1 MQITGMLHGAKLL
14 QLVGFPT
21 PEILGPDASEEQIK
35 ALLDKHGE
43 LFVKPVFR
51 GGVGKKGKAGL
62 IGRARD
68 LKTALAEKERLYFAE
83 HRHGHQHAKANGV
96 TFEAAVPAE
105 HEVYFSLTDN
115 TRFRAPT
122 MTLTHHGGMDIEE
135 LDKSQIAVV
144 PFNPLTG
151 LKAFVVANAL
161 SELNAPKAIVSPLVQ
176 HLPNLWDLFHDY
188 GMTTLELNPIRLRAD
203 NRGRL
208 TPVACDF
215 KCGFD
220 RDDPRWQRL
229 NLPPH
234 LFTADTSDFE
244 QEINQLRTYQG
255 QSDVYVINAKGTI
268 LAPTFGGGANS
279 LVTEMLGDDA
289 IISLGLRRQP
299 AVREDEGGGAASAS
313 STGCARATCCSSSAA
328 RATTPTSSRPSAPW
342 PTRCASIS
350 AATAPSRCTSSSA
363 AAGRTWCAAWR

>member
-1 MQITGMLHGAKLL
+1 MDIEEVDRKLVAQVPFDPLTGL
-14 QLVGFPT
+14 
-21 PEILGPDASEEQIK
+21 K
-35 ALLDKHGE
+35 A
-43 LFVKPVFR
+43 FVV
-51 GGVGKKGKAGL
+51 
-62 IGRARD
+62 
-68 LKTALAEKERLYFAE
+68 
-83 HRHGHQHAKANGV
+83 AN
-96 TFEAAVPAE
+96 A
-105 HEVYFSLTDN
+105 LTDN

-188 GMTTLELNPIRLRAD
+188 GMTTLELNPIRMLAD
-203 NRGRL
+203 KRGRL
-208 TPVACDF
+208 TPIACDF

-279 LVTEMLGDDA
+279 LVTEVLGEAA
-289 IISLGLRRQP
+289 IISSDFGGNP
-299 AVREDEGGGAASAS
+299 PYEKMKAV
-313 STGCARATCCSSSAA
+313 
-328 RATTPTSSRPSAPW
+328 
-342 PTRCASIS
+342 ASICYRHFLKQTNVLFIIGGKS
-350 AATAPSRCTSSSA
+350 NNTDILETFRGMGDALREHFAANGPTPLYVVV
-363 AAGRTWCAAWR
+363 GRGGPNLVR